1 MLFLHV
7 NIKSNL
13 ARETSIV
20 GGEKVAIWK
29 NCLKAL
35 DMPRFPNNM
44 QLFKIES

>member
-1 MLFLHV
+1 MHL

-29 NCLKAL
+29 NGLKAL
-35 DMPRFPNNM
+35 HMPRFTNSM
-44 QLFKIES
+44 QLFKIKS